1 MRNSPPPPFKGNISV
16 AHCMP
21 LSTRLKGSTIMSPPG
36 FQTQLRPP
44 VTLNFDLLTPEID
57 HLCPFHAPRGDLC
70 QFASKSVHSF
80 SKNERTSVQ
89 TNGRRDRSRT
99 LCVWPV
105 QTGVR
110 INTVSYNMFASVI
123 AFVCFYH
130 AERIL
135 SATAKF
141 LVHLSG
147 EGRGGLKWNM
157 GQVGEE
163 SGEEKRKGE
172 NGNARKKQAQNAT
185 HLAFRD
191 APWELPAHVMH
202 FYRASAHRRATLIQQ
217 FCPSVRLSVN
227 PSVRP

>member
-70 QFASKSVHSF
+70 QFAWKSVHSF

-110 INTVSYNMFASVI
+110 INTVSYKCSLPLLRSCVFI
-123 AFVCFYH
+123 T
-130 AERIL
+130 L
-135 SATAKF
+135 SA
-141 LVHLSG
+141 
-147 EGRGGLKWNM
+147 
-157 GQVGEE
+157 
-163 SGEEKRKGE
+163 
-172 NGNARKKQAQNAT
+172 
-185 HLAFRD
+185 
-191 APWELPAHVMH
+191 
-202 FYRASAHRRATLIQQ
+202 
-217 FCPSVRLSVN
+217 FCPQQPSFLSTSLGKGGAGSSGIWDKQGKRVGKKREKAKIGMHEKN
-227 PSVRP
+227 RPKMQHIWHLGTPLGSYRRMSCIFIARQHTDARH